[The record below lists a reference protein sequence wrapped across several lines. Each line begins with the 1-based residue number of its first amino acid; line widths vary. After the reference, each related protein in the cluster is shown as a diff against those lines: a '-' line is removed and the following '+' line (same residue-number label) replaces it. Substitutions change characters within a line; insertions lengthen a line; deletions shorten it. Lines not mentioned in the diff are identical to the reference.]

1 MSRIDPNVMRGAAR
15 ARLILAVALAAATG
29 AGPTAAVDQPAAGA
43 SVALFEQIAS
53 VMRHPRCLNCHSG
66 QAFPRQGD
74 GGEAHRFNV
83 RRGTENR
90 GVAAL
95 HCSGCH
101 QSRNQATS
109 GAPGAPGWR
118 LAPAVMGWEGLSSG
132 AICRALS
139 DPARGNMTPA
149 ALVEHLRTDPLVQW
163 AFAPGRDPHDI
174 ARTAPPMSHAG
185 FLELMQQWRDSG
197 AQCPD

>member
-1 MSRIDPNVMRGAAR
+1 MSQIVPNVMRRAPR
-15 ARLILAVALAAATG
+15 ARSILAVALAAAG
-29 AGPTAAVDQPAAGA
+29 AADPAAAVDRPAARA

-66 QAFPRQGD
+66 QAFPRQGN

-83 RRGTENR
+83 RRGNENR

-95 HCSGCH
+95 HCSACH

-109 GAPGAPGWR
+109 GAPGAPGWQ

-139 DPARGNMTPA
+139 DPARGNMTSA
-149 ALVEHLRTDPLVQW
+149 ELVEHLRTDPLVQW
-163 AFAPGRDPHDI
+163 AFTPGRDPHGI
-174 ARTAPPMSHAG
+174 ARTVPPMSHAS
-185 FLELMQQWRDSG
+185 FLALMQQWRDSG

>member
-1 MSRIDPNVMRGAAR
+1 MSRIEPNVMCRTAR
-15 ARLILAVALAAATG
+15 ARLILAVALAAAG
-29 AGPTAAVDQPAAGA
+29 AAGPAVAVDQPAAPA
-43 SVALFEQIAS
+43 SIALFEQIAS

-66 QAFPRQGD
+66 QAFPRQGN
-74 GGEAHRFNV
+74 GEAHRFNV
-83 RRGTENR
+83 RRGSENR

-95 HCSGCH
+95 PCSTCH
-101 QSRNQATS
+101 QSRNQTAS
-109 GAPGAPGWR
+109 GVPGAPGWQ

-149 ALVEHLRTDPLVQW
+149 QLVEHLRTDPLVQW
-163 AFAPGRDPHDI
+163 AFAPGRDPHGI
-174 ARTAPPMSHAG
+174 ARAAPPMSHAG
-185 FLELMQQWRDSG
+185 FLALVQQWRDSG